1 VILKNNPRLSSE
13 LIYIASGGLRMSRSI
28 VLGLTL
34 LAGSI
39 AGLAQGSPVPGE
51 SDRRIAAPWEPVET
65 VLVRWPPAH
74 PGVVYQEID
83 QAASLTF
90 LIASQ
95 SQQDA
100 AIGYCSSLGID
111 PARLTFITTGQVS
124 PWPRDWGPYCVFDDS
139 GQMLIADPLWNGYP
153 YAGQYCANPTS
164 TFVPNNPADATANAS
179 AAAGLGLTHAPLTF
193 FATGGNLLTD
203 GFGRAFSSCL
213 LVTEN
218 LDIMSESQLRADAE
232 SLMGITDWVILDNW
246 ETSGIQHI
254 DCWAKFVDEETVLVK
269 RPPAGHPETAPTE
282 ANVALLESLTTPWGN
297 PCPISRIDC
306 PPYEPN
312 RLANYLNSYIVNDR
326 VLVPVFGIPADEAAL
341 QAYRDAMPGYRVV
354 GVPHTG
360 FYNYTDAIHC
370 RTRSIHDP
378 QMLRIA
384 HPKIRQAQPLN
395 SEIEVR
401 AYLDP
406 LSGAA
411 LIPAET
417 SVHWREAGTA
427 TWQTIPLT
435 GAADLGNDW
444 YRAMIPAISSPTTI
458 EYFIEAADQSG
469 KRAYMPPVGEAGPIA
484 FDIGA
489 GALTIAPLDLPALLA
504 PAVEAS
510 VSIVI
515 ESGDESLD
523 PASVTL
529 HLQLR
534 EDQPF
539 QTSLLSDQ
547 GDGVFAADLPAF
559 TCADQPR
566 LFFTADTLSS
576 ETRRWPASD
585 GGSHAITIADE
596 VQMSIIDESF
606 ESPSLPAGFSATG
619 LWTVT
624 TSCAPADSCGKP
636 SQYHAS
642 FARTDTC
649 TYDTGQRETGDLTL
663 PPITLDSD
671 ATDAELRF
679 CYTLHTEITEFGFLG
694 YDIASVVING
704 QVIEQIAESLSPTEH
719 AIDLSAWAGQT
730 ITIAF
735 RFDTIDEQFNDYPGW
750 RISNIQIE
758 QTTLDCA
765 NCPADVNGDGTI
777 NLDDLNIVLMNFGQ
791 TTSTGDTNG
800 DGVVDLDDLNAVLTA
815 FGQDCI

>member
-1 VILKNNPRLSSE
+1 MRRP
-13 LIYIASGGLRMSRSI
+13 LI
-28 VLGLTL
+28 LGLTL
-34 LAGSI
+34 IAGSI

-51 SDRRIAAPWEPVET
+51 GDRRIVAPWEPVET

-111 PARLTFITTGQVS
+111 PARLSFITTGQVS
-124 PWPRDWGPYCVFDDS
+124 PWPRDWGPYCVFDGT

-179 AAAGLGLTHAPLTF
+179 AAAGLGLTHAPLSF
-193 FATGGNLLTD
+193 YATGGNLLTD

-218 LDIMSESQLRADAE
+218 LKIMSESQLRADAE

-297 PCPISRIDC
+297 PYTIIRIDC

-326 VLVPVFGIPADEAAL
+326 VLVPVFGIPADEPAL

-384 HPKIRQAQPLN
+384 HPKIRNAQALN
-395 SEIEVR
+395 EPVEIR
-401 AYLDP
+401 AFIDDRSQ
-406 LSGAA
+406 SG
-411 LIPAET
+411 LIMDST
-417 SVHWREAGTA
+417 RLHWREAGTA
-427 TWQTIPLT
+427 QWQIVPLS
-435 GAADLGNDW
+435 AAANLDDDW
-444 YRAMIPAISSPTTI
+444 YRGAIPAFGSPTAI

-469 KRAYMPPVGEAGPIA
+469 RSAFMPPVGAAGPVRFA
-484 FDIGA
+484 VGA
-489 GALTIAPLDLPALLA
+489 DALTITPLDLPSTVA
-504 PAVEAS
+504 PGQS
-510 VSIVI
+510 PIVTI
-515 ESGDESLD
+515 FIDQRSETLD
-523 PASVTL
+523 PSTVTTHLRTAGGESFVASLMTP
-529 HLQLR
+529 
-534 EDQPF
+534 D
-539 QTSLLSDQ
+539 
-547 GDGVFAADLPAF
+547 GDGQFSFVLPAF
-559 TCADQPR
+559 VCADAPE
-566 LFFTADTLSS
+566 LFFSASTS
-576 ETRRWPASD
+576 EGDQRRWPAAA
-585 GGSHAITIADE
+585 GSTHQITVAEPKHITLLDADFA
-596 VQMSIIDESF
+596 SGSF
-606 ESPSLPAGFSATG
+606 PDGFSATG
-619 LWTVT
+619 LWAVDQTCPQPG
-624 TSCAPADSCGKP
+624 SCSAVGTP
-636 SQYHAS
+636 SAV
-642 FARTDTC
+642 FTDQNSC
-649 TYDTGQRETGDLTL
+649 TYDTGQRETGNLTL
-663 PPITLDSD
+663 PALTIDPK
-671 ATDAELRF
+671 ATSAALVF
-679 CYTLHTEITEFGFLG
+679 CHTLHTEATDFGFLG
-694 YDIASVVING
+694 YDIASVLING
-704 QVIEQIAESLSPTEH
+704 QTVETMSDTLTPTEVS
-719 AIDLSAWAGQT
+719 IDLSPWIGQT
-730 ITIAF
+730 VTIAF
-735 RFDTIDEQFNDYPGW
+735 RFDTVDEQYNNYPGW
-750 RISNIQIE
+750 AIQSIRIVQDTLAC
-758 QTTLDCA
+758 TT
-765 NCPADVNGDGTI
+765 CPADVTGDGSV
-777 NLDDLNIVLMNFGQ
+777 NLADLNLVLANFGQ
-791 TTSTGDTNG
+791 STPDGDTNG
-800 DGVVDLDDLNAVLTA
+800 DGFVDLADLNAVLAA
-815 FGQDCI
+815 FGTDCP